1 MKASK
6 FNVCGI
12 DSGVVFISSG
22 LLRETLVYT
31 GLNPYVMLLCY
42 SYYRSHLMSVQ
53 FRLVYNRDHFDP
65 MVALLAGHSI
75 LSMNQ
80 RDIYYY

>member
-6 FNVCGI
+6 YSVCGL
-12 DSGVVFISSG
+12 DSGLVIISSG

-31 GLNPYVMLLCY
+31 GLNPYVVLLCY
-42 SYYRSHLMSVQ
+42 SYYRSHLISVQ

-65 MVALLAGHSI
+65 MVALLAIRSI
-75 LSMNQ
+75 LSMNNK
-80 RDIYYY
+80 